1 MKKYLLTAGRMVI
14 GLLIVALSYGQEQQM
29 AVFGTAEGL
38 SDSNI
43 ADVHRDRLGYLWVA
57 TSHGLNRYDGL
68 DFRIFRYDPED
79 TNSIRANSLDFLYE
93 DPQSN
98 IWATLSIGGVSKYN
112 RKEDRFQHFTHDPEN
127 GSNPNN
133 FVTDVLVDSRNQT
146 WIGTNN
152 RINKVY
158 EVCGLFQPVIVEGVD
173 DLQVYRIF
181 EDSKQNIWLGT
192 DKGLFRLDPESES
205 FKEVLDTEGK
215 KLDDVFRFL
224 EDGDRN
230 LWFSSYDYVYKLQA
244 DIPEKIER
252 PHGRFITSLF
262 TTKNGNVYIS
272 QYDDH
277 IYEWTDEKWS
287 KLKDHTAHV
296 NGLRYGYAKAG
307 MSRIMIEDTE
317 GQLFIHDLDAQ
328 TTQPITTPE
337 QEFKSFWIGPDS
349 DELWLG
355 TRELGLFKV
364 DLSPQYLG
372 KKQLNPLNTEFRYAN
387 HVSAI
392 TNLADNGLIVASG
405 GALHQYW
412 PHIGKSERLSS
423 RHINA
428 LTKEGVSAI
437 KALNDQDVLVA
448 NGKGLFELNLKTKKT
463 IKQDYFPEG
472 RTFDFLIEQDSLWAI
487 GQYGLAVHDLK
498 SGKEVLF
505 KNLDSIPPILG
516 SPNVRALYKDK
527 QGTIWI
533 GTVRDGLFKINFAQN
548 TQRFEVENFR
558 YAGARTGVFKS
569 QTINHIR
576 EDEAGRLWTAGFS
589 SGLMEFDRTEKRFI
603 NHNPEGELPIPNI
616 QTLELADDGSIWMS
630 ALNGIHRYDPETK
643 AFRQFSVQDGLL
655 TDSFVL
661 RTSAKTSAGRLF
673 FGTGEGLVFL
683 SPADFKP
690 EISDRKV
697 LIEELR
703 VNTDGTSL
711 RLPDTA
717 IGHELTHKQSFVSFD
732 FISIDYRTPEKTS
745 YQYQLEGLEE
755 QWHSGK
761 SRQVQY
767 ANLEPGVYT
776 FKVRAGTD
784 GGNWDENYTSLS
796 FTIASPYWQQTWFQA
811 LVVISLL
818 SLIYGFYRFRL
829 NVKLSKARVLENIR
843 QSAAADF
850 HDEMGNKL
858 TRIALFSEV
867 LEQKLNGTSPEISS
881 YVSKIKDNSHVLNNS
896 MRDFLWALDPA
907 KDTAFDLIMLL
918 KDFGDELF
926 DNSGVNFHGASI
938 KEAFREYPLDMD
950 WKRHLVMIFKEAMH
964 NALKYSMAKNV
975 TLKATLS
982 SDVLNLSL
990 TDDGQGFDP
999 QEIDNGYGQANMKR
1013 RADHLGASI
1022 SIESEPGLGTM
1033 VTFIGT
1039 LTKKHET
1046 YD

>member
-29 AVFGTAEGL
+29 TVFRTAEGL
-38 SDSNI
+38 SDNNI

-57 TSHGLNRYDGL
+57 TGHGLNRYDGL

-79 TNSIRANSLDFLYE
+79 TNSIRANSLEFLYE
-93 DPQSN
+93 DAQSN
-98 IWATLSIGGVSKYN
+98 IWATLSIGGISKYN

-133 FVTDVLVDSRNQT
+133 FVIDVLVDSRNQT

-152 RINKVY
+152 HINSMN
-158 EVCGLFQPVIVEGVD
+158 EACGLFQPVTVEGVD
-173 DLQVYRIF
+173 ELKVYKIF

-192 DKGLFRLDPESES
+192 DKGLFKLDTESRS
-205 FKEVLDTEGK
+205 FKEVLDNKGARLE
-215 KLDDVFRFL
+215 DVFRFL
-224 EDGDRN
+224 EDKDN
-230 LWFSSYDYVYKLQA
+230 KLWFSSYDHVYKLRG
-244 DIPEKIER
+244 DVPEKIER

-262 TTKNGNVYIS
+262 TTKNGTIYIS

-277 IYEWTDEKWS
+277 IYEWADEKWS
-287 KLKDHTAHV
+287 KLKGHTVRV

-328 TTQPITTPE
+328 TTLPIATPE

-349 DELWLG
+349 HELWLG
-355 TRELGLFKV
+355 TQEFGLFKV
-364 DLSPQYLG
+364 ELNPQYLG
-372 KKQLNPLNTEFRYAN
+372 KKQLNPPGKEFRYAN
-387 HVSAI
+387 YVSAI
-392 TNLADNGLIVASG
+392 ANLADNGLIIASG
-405 GALHQYW
+405 RNLHQYW
-412 PHIGKSERLSS
+412 PHNGKSIRLGGPQ
-423 RHINA
+423 IND
-428 LTKEGVSAI
+428 LMKEGISAI
-437 KALNDQDVLVA
+437 KVLNNSDLLVA
-448 NGKGLFELNLKTKKT
+448 NGQGLYKLNPKTKKT
-463 IKQDYFPEG
+463 VKQPYFPDE
-472 RTFDFLIEQDSLWAI
+472 RTYDLLVEQDSIWAI
-487 GQYGLAVHDLK
+487 GQYGLAVRDLK

-505 KNLDSIPPILG
+505 KNLDSIPAILG

-527 QGTIWI
+527 KGTVWV
-533 GTVRDGLFKINFAQN
+533 GTVRDGLFKIHFSQK
-548 TQRFEVENFR
+548 TQSFEVENFR
-558 YAGARTGVFKS
+558 YAGARTGIFKS

-576 EDEAGRLWTAGFS
+576 EDEKGRLWTAGFS
-589 SGLMEFDRTEKRFI
+589 SGLMEFNRTEKRFI

-616 QTLELADDGSIWMS
+616 QALELANDGSVWMS

-643 AFRQFSVQDGLL
+643 AFRQFAAQDGLL
-655 TDSFVL
+655 ANSFIL
-661 RTSAKTSAGRLF
+661 RTSAKTSEGKLF

-683 SPADFKP
+683 DPGDFEP
-690 EISDRKV
+690 EISDHKV

-717 IGHELTHKQSFVSFD
+717 IGHKLTHKQSFVSFD
-732 FISIDYRTPEKTS
+732 FISIDYHTPEKTS
-745 YQYQLEGLEE
+745 YQYRLEGLEE
-755 QWHSGK
+755 QWHTGK

-767 ANLEPGVYT
+767 ANLEPGAYT

-784 GGNWDENYTSLS
+784 GGNWNENYTSLS
-796 FTIASPYWQQTWFQA
+796 FTIARPYWQQLWFQA
-811 LVVISLL
+811 LVVASIIG
-818 SLIYGFYRFRL
+818 LIYGFYRFRL
-829 NVKLSKARVLENIR
+829 NVKLSKARLLENIR

-964 NALKYSMAKNV
+964 NALKYSLAKNV

-1022 SIESEPGLGTM
+1022 SIESEPGLGTI